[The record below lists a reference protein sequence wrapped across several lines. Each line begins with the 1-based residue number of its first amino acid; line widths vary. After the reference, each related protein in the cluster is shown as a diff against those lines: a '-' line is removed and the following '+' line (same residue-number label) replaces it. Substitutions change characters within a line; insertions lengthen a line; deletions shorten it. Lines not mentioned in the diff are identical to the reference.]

1 MSLIDH
7 DLFAAMGMST
17 SNTGKANN
25 SKASRRPLTN
35 LKPQL
40 KRNIRI
46 TDEQQAVNRYLW
58 TGLPAAITS
67 QELERFLYYK
77 GQVALFFE
85 EGSRKFYIM
94 PYALDG
100 TLDFYGRENRIHPVP
115 LNGEDADK
123 RVSDYLSTLKRDVV
137 YAIPEVNTLDGS
149 ATKEDIAANWKRYCV
164 ILRDYTPQLNATT
177 CIPRATLQEPIIEAE
192 SECIPLMRTSLIS
205 NSGVTGVR
213 AATEEDAADLEEG
226 GRTIYEKALTGD
238 VFMPLIGKLEFQELG
253 GGHGY
258 ASNEFMMAMSAL
270 DNYRLSQY
278 GLNNGGVFEKSQ
290 QMSIGEQQIN
300 DQTNSL
306 VMDDGLYQ
314 RMNFAIIANAVFG
327 TNIAVSQNPNCST
340 AASIALDGRTTE
352 GSEQLDGGKNNEST
366 TNE

>member
-17 SNTGKANN
+17 SNCGKANN

-115 LNGEDADK
+115 LNGEDGAASK
-123 RVSDYLSTLKRDVV
+123 RVADYLSTLKRDVV

-149 ATKEDIAANWKRYCV
+149 ATKEDIAAN
-164 ILRDYTPQLNATT
+164 
-177 CIPRATLQEPIIEAE
+177 
-192 SECIPLMRTSLIS
+192 
-205 NSGVTGVR
+205 
-213 AATEEDAADLEEG
+213 
-226 GRTIYEKALTGD
+226 
-238 VFMPLIGKLEFQELG
+238 
-253 GGHGY
+253 
-258 ASNEFMMAMSAL
+258 
-270 DNYRLSQY
+270 
-278 GLNNGGVFEKSQ
+278 
-290 QMSIGEQQIN
+290 
-300 DQTNSL
+300 
-306 VMDDGLYQ
+306 
-314 RMNFAIIANAVFG
+314 
-327 TNIAVSQNPNCST
+327 
-340 AASIALDGRTTE
+340 
-352 GSEQLDGGKNNEST
+352 
-366 TNE
+366 